1 MGRYIFRLPDI
12 GEGVAEAE
20 IVAWHVKPGDA
31 VTEDQG
37 LVDVMTDKATVDMT
51 SPVDGVVTAIHGE
64 IGTMLPVGSVLVE
77 LEVEGE
83 GNVAPEAAVA
93 APPPIAKPPVPKPA
107 AAPSEKPAPVAAAA
121 PAPARSTPAPMR
133 KPGETPFAAPATRRR
148 AFELGIPLQFVP
160 GTGPGGRITPEDLDA
175 YVASGGQAPSPAGL
189 TAKTGIDD
197 QRIIGL
203 RRKIAEKM
211 QDAKR
216 RIPHI
221 AYVEECD
228 LTELEAL
235 RAEMNAS
242 RGDDQPKLTLLPFL
256 MRALVRLRSVNFS
269 LYLKDSDT
277 TLERERPRLGRLGY
291 VCRRT
296 TVRRRQSLTAEHCP
310 LQAAAWSFSLCATQG
325 LAALRGGRGR
335 GGRRRLLLMVLP
347 ADHTQPQPRRSAL
360 AGVRPVPRAHRRMV
374 RVPPVPARMRR
385 PHVV

>member
-1 MGRYIFRLPDI
+1 ML
-12 GEGVAEAE
+12 
-20 IVAWHVKPGDA
+20 
-31 VTEDQG
+31 TG
-37 LVDVMTDKATVDMT
+37 L
-51 SPVDGVVTAIHGE
+51 
-64 IGTMLPVGSVLVE
+64 
-77 LEVEGE
+77 
-83 GNVAPEAAVA
+83 APALARALARPSLNHRRFYTEAAVL
-93 APPPIAKPPVPKPA
+93 VQPA
-107 AAPSEKPAPVAAAA
+107 DC
-121 PAPARSTPAPMR
+121 
-133 KPGETPFAAPATRRR
+133 TR
-148 AFELGIPLQFVP
+148 
-160 GTGPGGRITPEDLDA
+160 
-175 YVASGGQAPSPAGL
+175 
-189 TAKTGIDD
+189 
-197 QRIIGL
+197 
-203 RRKIAEKM
+203 
-211 QDAKR
+211 
-216 RIPHI
+216 
-221 AYVEECD
+221 
-228 LTELEAL
+228 
-235 RAEMNAS
+235 
-242 RGDDQPKLTLLPFL
+242 L